1 MTTDKYLYEF
11 SLTKEEEI
19 EKIETSKNENGEEVR
34 TIKKEISK
42 KLVPFRIAKPTRK
55 IFDQAEL
62 FYGVKLSEGIKSGL
76 LTRSLLAKRY
86 QNDGGA
92 LSEPEKER
100 YATLYVQLFQK
111 ETELQRLQINLDKL
125 PEDLQKEKVSVILN
139 EILDIRRE
147 LQEFEFYQSN
157 LFDQTAENRARN
169 QTIMW
174 WVLNISYMQSD
185 KEFLPLFGL
194 GSFDERLT
202 KYDEIEDGEDTFIKN
217 AVKKFAYFISL
228 WYVGRITNKE
238 DFEFF
243 DKGYDGANS
252 YNPIVP
258 ASEAKQDDKEKI
270 SE

>member
-1 MTTDKYLYEF
+1 MNIDKYLYEF
-11 SLTKEEEI
+11 SLIKEEEI
-19 EKIETSKNENGEEVR
+19 ERQEVSKNEKGEEVR
-34 TIKKEISK
+34 ILKKEIVKRPVS
-42 KLVPFRIAKPTRK
+42 FRILKPTRK
-55 IFDQAEL
+55 TFDQAEL

-125 PEDLQKEKVSVILN
+125 SEDIQKEKVTSVLN
-139 EILDIRRE
+139 EILDVRKE

-174 WVLNISYMQSD
+174 WVLHISYIQNEKDFS
-185 KEFLPLFGL
+185 PLFGL
-194 GSFDERLT
+194 GSFEEKLN

-228 WYVGRITNKE
+228 WYVGRISNKE

-243 DKGYDGANS
+243 NKSYEETNP
-252 YNPIVP
+252 YNPIVDNTKNP
-258 ASEAKQDDKEKI
+258 INKETSE
-270 SE
+270 